1 MKETNEIK
9 LDEEEFFEKP
19 AEINE
24 ELLKKEAEDQL
35 NILTKKYNTVQN
47 ISNDTIMVAKFD
59 EVGGHVTYI
68 IKGTIFEKEI
78 KRRFKEFFAFYE
90 KLKQKWPGIYIPPI
104 SKKQVFSNLDIETLK
119 KRKNQLD
126 NFVKELYKIT
136 YLYESEESKI
146 FFSPEYGEDT
156 NNDVIKALNKLPIY
170 TKSEMRDNY
179 EKKIQP
185 FYADLK
191 KKDFNDEQYQYCMQY
206 IDNFLNKLT
215 QYKEMCIKISSEKE
229 EMIKNSSETLQS
241 YENFEKLAVSEFIEN
256 NNSKLIFFNASNFKL
271 NQALLDFKKGMK
283 NPYQVLASWVRQK
296 EIELLSMKES
306 LNKYNKLFS
315 EKQSLINDLHSIE
328 NKINDLNQG
337 KKGFF
342 ATITMQDPEK
352 LKEKYNS
359 EKTAKENDIA
369 DMEKMIEILKD
380 YYSFYIYDFFKL
392 LKISL
397 YDLMKNFADCNLS
410 NCIKISEFWLK
421 VQVEENQINN

>member
-1 MKETNEIK
+1 
-9 LDEEEFFEKP
+9 
-19 AEINE
+19 
-24 ELLKKEAEDQL
+24 
-35 NILTKKYNTVQN
+35 
-47 ISNDTIMVAKFD
+47 
-59 EVGGHVTYI
+59 
-68 IKGTIFEKEI
+68 
-78 KRRFKEFFAFYE
+78 
-90 KLKQKWPGIYIPPI
+90 
-104 SKKQVFSNLDIETLK
+104 
-119 KRKNQLD
+119 
-126 NFVKELYKIT
+126 
-136 YLYESEESKI
+136 
-146 FFSPEYGEDT
+146 
-156 NNDVIKALNKLPIY
+156 
-170 TKSEMRDNY
+170 
-179 EKKIQP
+179 
-185 FYADLK
+185 
-191 KKDFNDEQYQYCMQY
+191 MQY

-215 QYKEMCIKISSEKE
+215 QYKEMCIKISLEKE

-342 ATITMQDPEK
+342 ATITMKDPEK

-359 EKTAKENDIA
+359 EKTAKENEIA

-380 YYSFYIYDFFKL
+380 YYSFYVYDFFKL